1 MYIILYHDII
11 NMKYNKYEN
20 NKKKNSIYNKNINI
34 F

>member
-20 NKKKNSIYNKNINI
+20 NKKKIQYIIKI
-34 F
+34 